1 MVVHIYNS
9 STGEV
14 EVGGSWVQGQSQL
27 YTNILPK
34 KKKEREREKESKRE
48 REKERK
54 NLTLSLVALTANI
67 NRPF

>member
-34 KKKEREREKESKRE
+34 KKKERKKVRE
-48 REKERK
+48 RERKKEK
-54 NLTLSLVALTANI
+54 T
-67 NRPF
+67 